1 MPERLPELTL
11 EAKRAG
17 LIQFMEVAKKASFN
31 TQKVLIDGRKMFD
44 DPEVKN
50 LLNKCQ
56 ASFKFAAQDLQLLL
70 DYLNR
75 PKYEKA

>member
-31 TQKVLIDGRKMFD
+31 TQKVLIDGRKCSMTLKLRTCLTSARH
-44 DPEVKN
+44 PSSLQPKT
-50 LLNKCQ
+50 C
-56 ASFKFAAQDLQLLL
+56 SFSWTT
-70 DYLNR
+70 
-75 PKYEKA
+75 

>member
-1 MPERLPELTL
+1 MPEKLPELTL
-11 EAKRAG
+11 EAKKTG
-17 LIQFMEVAKKASFN
+17 FIQFMEVAKKASLN
-31 TQKVLIDGRKMFD
+31 TQKVLIDGREMFD

-56 ASFKFAAQDLQLLL
+56 ASFKFAAQNLQLLL

>member
-1 MPERLPELTL
+1 MPEKLPELTL

-17 LIQFMEVAKKASFN
+17 LIQFMEVAKKASLN
-31 TQKVLIDGRKMFD
+31 TQKVLIDGREFLD

>member
-1 MPERLPELTL
+1 MPEKLPELTL

-44 DPEVKN
+44 DPEVKD

>member
-31 TQKVLIDGRKMFD
+31 TPKVLIDDRKMFD

>member
-1 MPERLPELTL
+1 MPEKLPKLTL
-11 EAKRAG
+11 EAQKTG
-17 LIQFMEVAKKASFN
+17 FIQFMEVAKKASFN

>member
-1 MPERLPELTL
+1 MPEKLPELTL
-11 EAKRAG
+11 DQRAG
-17 LIQFMEVAKKASFN
+17 FIQFMKEAKKASFN

>member
-1 MPERLPELTL
+1 MPEKLPELTL
-11 EAKRAG
+11 EAKKTG
-17 LIQFMEVAKKASFN
+17 FIQFMEVAKEASLN
-31 TQKVLIDGRKMFD
+31 TQKVLIDGREMFD

>member
-1 MPERLPELTL
+1 MPERLLELTL
-11 EAKRAG
+11 EAKKTG
-17 LIQFMEVAKKASFN
+17 FIQFMEVAKKASLN
-31 TQKVLIDGRKMFD
+31 TQKVLIDGREMFD